1 MYRTDE
7 KATRIEKTKRK
18 FSVTAV
24 LLPAALTLQ
33 VLARLVP
40 GFAEWYAVTV
50 YPWLPGRHQQPVSL
64 CAGRMPHLSS
74 DLQRSL
80 LRLLGDLFHMEE
92 KGQPEEMVPD
102 LPGACVESR
111 GMVALSVHGHLRDQL
126 SQDAV
131 LEAGGASHGAFYR
144 RGAGGTLSVAD
155 RSD

>member
-50 YPWLPGRHQQPVSL
+50 YPWLLYVLGGISSPFPFALDECLIYLLISSAAFYVFWGICSTRKRKVSL
-64 CAGRMPHLSS
+64 
-74 DLQRSL
+74 
-80 LRLLGDLFHMEE
+80 
-92 KGQPEEMVPD
+92 K
-102 LPGACVESR
+102 
-111 GMVALSVHGHLRDQL
+111 
-126 SQDAV
+126 
-131 LEAGGASHGAFYR
+131 
-144 RGAGGTLSVAD
+144 
-155 RSD
+155 